1 MEDMI
6 ITGYQW
12 IERQI
17 LRDFPDLT
25 TGYYLLVIALYDAYY
40 DEEHK
45 ICTFIEFNK
54 EEVDLIWEYEWWN
67 GEECTLIGIAPTCSL
82 IPSEVE
88 DLTNFKFRE
97 N

>member
-17 LRDFPDLT
+17 QRDFPDLT
-25 TGYYLLVIALYDAYY
+25 TGYYLLVIALYDAYFY
-40 DEEHK
+40 EEQR
-45 ICTFIEFNK
+45 ICTFIEYNK
-54 EEVDLIWEYEWWN
+54 VEKDLIWEYEWWC
-67 GEECTLIGIAPTCSL
+67 GEECSLIGLLPTRSL